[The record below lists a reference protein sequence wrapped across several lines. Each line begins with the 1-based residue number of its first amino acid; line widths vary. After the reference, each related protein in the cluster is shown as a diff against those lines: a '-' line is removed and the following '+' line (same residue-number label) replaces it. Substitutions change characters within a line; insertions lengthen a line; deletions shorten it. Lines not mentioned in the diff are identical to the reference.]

1 MATSLL
7 PTTVPTI
14 SPLSSTKHPNPN
26 RLFPKSQTLAPFTQL
41 TAYHSTK
48 FSCNSSNSNPNFLST
63 SLHDPKFLDAFH
75 ELGLQD
81 EGEDDDGLSLTTM
94 AVPKKRTSRTK
105 SKIRKNCWKRKANVA
120 AKKAFSLAKSI
131 ATGNSKSFF
140 VPPTT
145 TK

>member
-26 RLFPKSQTLAPFTQL
+26 RLFPKSQTLAPSTHL
-41 TAYHSTK
+41 TLHAK
-48 FSCNSSNSNPNFLST
+48 FSCNSSNSNPNLLST
-63 SLHDPKFLDAFH
+63 SLPDPKFLDAFH
-75 ELGLQD
+75 DLGLQD
-81 EGEDDDGLSLTTM
+81 EGEDDDGLSFTTM
-94 AVPKKRTSRTK
+94 AVPKKRTSGTK